1 MEDFGDSEKEVMI
14 EQARK
19 ALSGTSNSSALGPD
33 GINYK
38 LLKAIKD
45 TRLGKEVLEEDATN
59 LIRASIPDSWKVMR
73 VVLIPKPGRD
83 LTKTKSC
90 RPINLINCIGKLGEK
105 VVADEIKEADL
116 LHGGQFGGVKGKS
129 ALEGVFKAVTK
140 TRRCIGSGGNV
151 AWGFWDISGGFQNV
165 IPMQVLE
172 RMDKTRIGRKWKKW
186 TSEFRKK
193 RSFKVSWDGVARGEG
208 KTNLGVPQGSPLS
221 PVIFLIWM
229 ASILEEMEK

>member
-1 MEDFGDSEKEVMI
+1 MERDESSPHPK
-14 EQARK
+14 ARK
-19 ALSGTSNSSALGPD
+19 GPYKDKKLKTNQSDQLYRKTGGKSS
-33 GINYK
+33 
-38 LLKAIKD
+38 
-45 TRLGKEVLEEDATN
+45 RR
-59 LIRASIPDSWKVMR
+59 RA
-73 VVLIPKPGRD
+73 
-83 LTKTKSC
+83 
-90 RPINLINCIGKLGEK
+90 
-105 VVADEIKEADL
+105 KEADL

-140 TRRCIGSGGNV
+140 TRRCMGSGGNV

-186 TSEFRKK
+186 TSEFMKK

-229 ASILEEMEK
+229 APILEEMEK